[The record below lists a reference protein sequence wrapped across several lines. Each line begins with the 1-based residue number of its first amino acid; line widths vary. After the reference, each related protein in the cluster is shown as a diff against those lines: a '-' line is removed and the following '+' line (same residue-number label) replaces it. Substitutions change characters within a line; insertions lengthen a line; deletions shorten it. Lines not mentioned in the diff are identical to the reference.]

1 MDDLD
6 CILCSTEVKKPR
18 LCCQCSKLFCY
29 ECLFALYSQHELVT
43 DTGNSAITSS
53 VITAAVGL
61 PAPTAATST
70 AAAATIVA
78 AATIAAA
85 VLDLHDSVVTRT
97 AITGPAQ
104 ARITAAIDSLSAI
117 TSSTTMGPTD
127 ATIVPGVVALHAL
140 RASAAT
146 GVSRP
151 SAITDPNRATITTF
165 IAALRAYA
173 TTGAIRYSPIKDPNE
188 ASITTFI
195 KALSSYAYEPFSSS
209 PITCPTEASI
219 TTFIANL
226 RACATTGAITG
237 PNEASVTA
245 AVAALCSSV
254 AAGVPIS
261 HITCI
266 RGVHTASGFST
277 TSSRASAASSAASI
291 YSRLR
296 PCPNCN
302 REQKLENYVK
312 ADFIEEIA
320 KKLKEKDEQLVAKE
334 KRIADRCAIHN
345 EQKLFFCHTCEET
358 KCHKCQKTCCA
369 NVNGKVYIEDVK
381 DEVDNLWCAAT
392 VKFSQLQVND
402 CTHSVSLE
410 TCQ

>member
-70 AAAATIVA
+70 AAAAKTT
-78 AATIAAA
+78 TIAAA

-104 ARITAAIDSLSAI
+104 ATITAAFDSLRAT

-140 RASAAT
+140 RASAA
-146 GVSRP
+146 
-151 SAITDPNRATITTF
+151 
-165 IAALRAYA
+165 AL
-173 TTGAIRYSPIKDPNE
+173 
-188 ASITTFI
+188 
-195 KALSSYAYEPFSSS
+195 
-209 PITCPTEASI
+209 C
-219 TTFIANL
+219 
-226 RACATTGAITG
+226 
-237 PNEASVTA
+237 ASV
-245 AVAALCSSV
+245 S
-254 AAGVPIS
+254 AGVPIS
-261 HITCI
+261 HITCN
-266 RGVHTASGFST
+266 RVVHTASGLTAFSTTSDNRPIASSIASTASNAT

-381 DEVDNLWCAAT
+381 DEVDNLWCAAK